1 MEQVVYNFWGKKEYQ
16 LNTNIIF
23 KKHYMPIGKHIL
35 VIFLSFLSLGVHA
48 NLSEYWWV
56 HGQVKFGNPWVRIMA
71 DYSLS
76 VRLSPYK

>member
-35 VIFLSFLSLGVHA
+35 VIFLSLFVIRGTC
-48 NLSEYWWV
+48 
-56 HGQVKFGNPWVRIMA
+56 
-71 DYSLS
+71 
-76 VRLSPYK
+76 